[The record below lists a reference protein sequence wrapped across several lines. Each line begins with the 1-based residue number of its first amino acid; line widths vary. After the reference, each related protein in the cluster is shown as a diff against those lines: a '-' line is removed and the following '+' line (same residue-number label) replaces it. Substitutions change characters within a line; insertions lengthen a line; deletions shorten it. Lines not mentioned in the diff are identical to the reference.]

1 MKSKGIVNSF
11 NQVNFWYEELFIQG
25 NTDSCYKH
33 ITCGVNVYLP
43 LYGCVSLL
51 THTYAL
57 CCVCD
62 VTSEY

>member
-1 MKSKGIVNSF
+1 MSK
-11 NQVNFWYEELFIQG
+11 LFIQG

-62 VTSEY
+62 VTSEYYSKKFALCVRPQ

>member
-1 MKSKGIVNSF
+1 MSK
-11 NQVNFWYEELFIQG
+11 LFIQD

-51 THTYAL
+51 THAYAL